1 MGADLF
7 RPKRETEHGPLVP
20 LVVGALFSLASVLRV
35 VDALYLLRRP
45 ALLRVYLR
53 TWRKAFEHTPWTDG
67 SFDQLHD
74 ARRRHKSRIELTYG
88 ETPVVSAV
96 QVLRAAGVGPG
107 SRVLDLGCGRGRV
120 LLAARYLGAEA
131 VGVELV
137 ESHVALTRP
146 LLAAIGADVRAG
158 DAEEPPLEGVTH
170 VFAAWTCFSAGTRA
184 RIERALEKAPAG
196 LRVIALNHPVVSKN
210 FALVRKITLT
220 CSWGRVPTT
229 IHERIGTVP
238 DGGAEPPA
246 V

>member
-7 RPKRETEHGPLVP
+7 RPKREAEHGPIVP
-20 LVVGALFSLASVLRV
+20 LVVGALFSLATVLRV
-35 VDALYLLRRP
+35 VDALFLLRRP
-45 ALLRVYLR
+45 RLLRAYLR
-53 TWRKAFEHTPWTDG
+53 TWRAAFERTPWEDG

-96 QVLRAAGVGPG
+96 RALRAAGVGPG

-131 VGVELV
+131 IGVELV
-137 ESHVALTRP
+137 ASHVALTGP
-146 LLAAIGADVRAG
+146 LLAAVGAEVRQG

-170 VFAAWTCFSAGTRA
+170 VFAAWTCFSAETRA
-184 RIERALEKAPAG
+184 RIERALEGAPAG
-196 LRVIALNHPVVSKN
+196 LRVIALNHPMRSER
-210 FALVRKITLT
+210 FALLRRLTLM

-229 IHERIGTVP
+229 VHERKGP
-238 DGGAEPPA
+238 DAG
-246 V
+246 